1 MFEWMKK
8 RASTTRDEPVVLAP
22 LARPQGRKA
31 GKYQQLYE
39 YLEHRYADTVVL
51 TFQQVEDLL
60 GFALPALA
68 RHDSTWWAVAA
79 ASTSEAQCSDA
90 WTLASRTAQ
99 PNLRAQTVV
108 FQRVA

>member
-8 RASTTRDEPVVLAP
+8 RASTTRDEPIVLAP
-22 LARPQGRKA
+22 VARPRGRQA
-31 GKYQQLYE
+31 GKYQRLYE
-39 YLEHRYADTVVL
+39 YLENRYADTVVL
-51 TFQQVEDLL
+51 TFHQVEDLL
-60 GFALPALA
+60 GFTLPDLA
-68 RHDSTWWAVAA
+68 RQDLTWWAVAG
-79 ASTSEAQCSDA
+79 ASTSEARWSDA